1 MCKAISRRQS
11 SLHARSVILASCR
24 CTWLF
29 SIISSNSAW
38 LSTSTTAGRT
48 HPWVPRLLLH
58 GAKGSQHTRTIFPF
72 SPCVPGTPASSV
84 PLLMIQLHFQG
95 CWPCAWTLLTPVLSS
110 PSARLHDPSCQ
121 PRLTLTVL
129 RSPLTMDGG
138 RREPKSQSGCAET
151 KSGFV
156 LYNIHFRVALCI

>member
-1 MCKAISRRQS
+1 MPMHMAFQHHLIEQCMAVYLNNCWKNTPMGSSFAAAAWCK
-11 SLHARSVILASCR
+11 
-24 CTWLF
+24 
-29 SIISSNSAW
+29 
-38 LSTSTTAGRT
+38 G
-48 HPWVPRLLLH
+48 
-58 GAKGSQHTRTIFPF
+58 QHTRTIFPF